1 MFIAALTYEYYH
13 TGGLGFQQNL
23 GGGGVTQTFSPYC
36 GYVNS

>member
-23 GGGGVTQTFSPYC
+23 GGGGWHKHLVHI
-36 GYVNS
+36 VVM